1 MADLK
6 QGKPGFGRSA
16 CPGVNAMTDSA
27 SPSPLHWLQGIASE
41 LEGIRTVTVQRL
53 SQRLGLP
60 SREDFEVQRALLEDA
75 RERLAAVQAQV
86 EALAARFDSKP

>member
-1 MADLK
+1 
-6 QGKPGFGRSA
+6 
-16 CPGVNAMTDSA
+16 MTDSA

-41 LEGIRTVTVQRL
+41 LEGIRTVTVQRV

-75 RERLAAVQAQV
+75 RERLARVQAQV
-86 EALAARFDSKP
+86 EALAARFDSTL

>member
-1 MADLK
+1 
-6 QGKPGFGRSA
+6 
-16 CPGVNAMTDSA
+16 MTDSA

-41 LEGIRTVTVQRL
+41 LDGIRTVTVQRL

-75 RERLAAVQAQV
+75 RARLARVQAQV
-86 EALAARFDSKP
+86 EAIAARFDSTP

>member
-1 MADLK
+1 
-6 QGKPGFGRSA
+6 
-16 CPGVNAMTDSA
+16 MTDSS

>member
-1 MADLK
+1 
-6 QGKPGFGRSA
+6 
-16 CPGVNAMTDSA
+16 MTDSA